1 MMIFFSDEYTDLFN
15 HSRNKQYSSSAALSD
30 NDLEDMIA
38 NPYGYTPGEDS
49 VRTDAQLTTGQTPLD
64 IQSTGT
70 LFSSYGEKS
79 VQEILGNAMNPN
91 ASIAASSSQSLQQM
105 TDYAASFA
113 SSGRGVGG
121 DSDAAVEV
129 VAEDGSIS
137 GGIFQ
142 TERFGEVYTPSLGG
156 RLSTVREGGSAPAAL
171 TGRSASKALSKIR
184 QSIKARLRGENP
196 SRAKRN
202 LMGTTQNYTF
212 DGRSNKDFG

>member
-1 MMIFFSDEYTDLFN
+1 MIFFSDEYADLFN

-38 NPYGYTPGEDS
+38 NPYGYAPGEDS

-105 TDYAASFA
+105 TDYAATFA
-113 SSGRGVGG
+113 SSGRGGGG
-121 DSDAAVEV
+121 DSEGAVVVGETGDVFQVERGDEV
-129 VAEDGSIS
+129 IS
-137 GGIFQ
+137 
-142 TERFGEVYTPSLGG
+142 TPTLDE
-156 RLSTVREGGSAPAAL
+156 RLSTLQKAGSAPAAL
-171 TGRSASKALSKIR
+171 AGSARRSLSKIR
-184 QSIKARLRGENP
+184 QSIEARRRGEKP

-202 LMGTTQNYTF
+202 LMGATKNYTF
-212 DGRSNKDFG
+212 DARSNKDFG

>member
-1 MMIFFSDEYTDLFN
+1 MMIFFSDEYADLFN

-79 VQEILGNAMNPN
+79 VQEILGNAMNSN

-105 TDYAASFA
+105 TDYAASFT
-113 SSGRGVGG
+113 SSGRGTGG
-121 DSDAAVEV
+121 DSDDAGAAVVEGDV
-129 VAEDGSIS
+129 FGIS
-137 GGIFQ
+137 
-142 TERFGEVYTPSLGG
+142 TP
-156 RLSTVREGGSAPAAL
+156 TAPASID
-171 TGRSASKALSKIR
+171 GKSLSEIR
-184 QSIKARLRGENP
+184 LARQARKDGMKP
-196 SRAKRN
+196 SSRAKRTLN
-202 LMGTTQNYTF
+202 MGAKNYTF
-212 DGRSNKDFG
+212 DARSNKDFE

>member
-1 MMIFFSDEYTDLFN
+1 MMIFFSDEYADLFN

-113 SSGRGVGG
+113 SSGRGVG
-121 DSDAAVEV
+121 ATAM
-129 VAEDGSIS
+129 
-137 GGIFQ
+137 
-142 TERFGEVYTPSLGG
+142 L
-156 RLSTVREGGSAPAAL
+156 LSWWSQ
-171 TGRSASKALSKIR
+171 KM
-184 QSIKARLRGENP
+184 ARLAEVFFKPNVLVRSTHLVLAGA
-196 SRAKRN
+196 SRLYEREAAPR
-202 LMGTTQNYTF
+202 QP
-212 DGRSNKDFG
+212 